1 MPRDSST
8 RPSHRRHESTEER
21 DQRRRNR
28 RAQQDQDRRRRAKR
42 PPTTTT
48 TDSEQS
54 RAERSSRSHGLSAD
68 ALAQLNSGGG
78 PVRDDSPDRERE
90 ERQRE
95 RRERRRRRREREEA
109 GERRKSR
116 PDDERRRSSRQP
128 PGERTRSRHDDDE
141 QRQRRSRLEDE
152 RRRALVEE
160 RWRLEDERRQ
170 ARYEDVPRTKRTVR
184 RERRDDFSDVE
195 YEKPRK
201 QKKGAKD
208 KRIVSGAAL
217 EEGQGWKIGGFF
229 GRLRGGGSS
238 AVPTKDLDDS
248 DYDPPVRPVRKKRK
262 LWICMGIS
270 VVLIIIIVV
279 VAVVVS
285 KKNSSDSSASAGAD
299 LKDKDKDSIPM
310 QWRGTYLDPFSWD
323 NTDDF
328 NVTFTDETVGDLPIM
343 GLFDDWDDSTRCND
357 QVPALDK
364 AWGSYDK
371 RPARGVNVGGWLVL
385 EPFITPSLFAYDK
398 RLGIIDEWTLSTH
411 LGKRQTAEVLEAHYA
426 SFVTES
432 TFKEIR
438 DAGLDHVRIPFGYWA
453 VEVWDDSD
461 PYLAR
466 TSWRYLLRGIE
477 WARKYGLRVK
487 LDPHA
492 LPGSQ
497 NGWNHSGRWGA
508 IGWLNGTAGAENRR
522 RSVEMHDRL
531 SKFFAQPRY
540 KNIITFYGLANE
552 PKMTELSTADVIAWT
567 EECYA
572 LVRKNGVDAV
582 VVFGDGFMGLHNWQG
597 RMTGYDDMALDV
609 HQYVIFN
616 KDQIAYT
623 HQEKVEYAC
632 QGWTEQAQQ
641 SMDRATG
648 YGPTL
653 FAEWSQADTDCATHL
668 TNVGQG
674 NRWTGTYDPG
684 DDATAVAVLA
694 PGCPTKDRRC
704 DCGPANAKVDDMSDG
719 YKQFLKMFAEAQMHS
734 FEKGWGWWY
743 WTWDTE
749 DAPLW
754 SYKKALAGGLMPA
767 KPWDRAFDCDADVPA
782 FDLPE
787 FYR

>member
-8 RPSHRRHESTEER
+8 RPSHRRHESTDDPDRE
-21 DQRRRNR
+21 
-28 RAQQDQDRRRRAKR
+28 RRRRKRRSQQDEDRPRRSKR
-42 PPTTTT
+42 PPTTTE
-48 TDSEQS
+48 SEES
-54 RAERSSRSHGLSAD
+54 RADRSSRSHALSAD
-68 ALAQLNSGGG
+68 ALAQLNNSST
-78 PVRDDSPDRERE
+78 RDDSPPR
-90 ERQRE
+90 ERQRD
-95 RRERRRRRREREEA
+95 RRRRRHDDADDRRRSKHDE
-109 GERRKSR
+109 ERRRSRQPEDRTRSR
-116 PDDERRRSSRQP
+116 PDEDRRRSRHNDERRRS
-128 PGERTRSRHDDDE
+128 RHDE
-141 QRQRRSRLEDE
+141 E
-152 RRRALVEE
+152 RRRALAEE
-160 RWRLEDERRQ
+160 RWRREDEQRQ
-170 ARYEDVPRTKRTVR
+170 ARYEDSPRTKKVVQ
-184 RERRDDFSDVE
+184 REREEASDVE

-201 QKKGAKD
+201 QQKVVKD

-217 EEGQGWKIGGFF
+217 EEGQGWKLGGFF
-229 GRLRGGGSS
+229 GKLRGGGGS
-238 AVPTKDLDDS
+238 AVPTKELDDS
-248 DYDPPVRPVRKKRK
+248 DYDPPVRPARKKRK
-262 LWICMGIS
+262 LWICMGIT
-270 VVLIIIIVV
+270 VVLVIIIAV
-279 VAVVVS
+279 VAVTVS
-285 KKNSSDSSASAGAD
+285 KNNSSNNDDNGSDAD

-328 NVTFTDETVGDLPIM
+328 NVTFTDQTVGDLPIM
-343 GLFDDWDDSTRCND
+343 GLFDEWDDSARCND
-357 QVPALDK
+357 KVPALDK

-385 EPFITPSLFAYDK
+385 EPFITPSLFNYDS
-398 RLGIIDEWTLSTH
+398 RIGIIDEWTLSKH
-411 LGKRQTAEVLEAHYA
+411 LGKRKTAEVLEAHYA
-426 SFVTES
+426 SFVTET

-453 VEVWDDSD
+453 VETWDEED
-461 PYLAR
+461 PYLQR

-508 IGWLNGTAGAENRR
+508 IGWLNGTSGTENRK

-540 KNIITFYGLANE
+540 QNIITFYGLANE
-552 PKMTELSTADVIAWT
+552 PKMTELSTSEVIAWT

-572 LVRKNGVDAV
+572 LVRKNGVKAV

-597 RMTGYDDMALDV
+597 QMTGYDDMALDV

-616 KDQIAYT
+616 KDQIAFS
-623 HQEKVEYAC
+623 HQKKVEYAC
-632 QGWTEQAQQ
+632 KGWTEQAEE
-641 SMDRATG
+641 SMDRSTG

-653 FAEWSQADTDCATHL
+653 FAEWSQADTDCATYL

-684 DDATAVAVLA
+684 ADDSAVAVLE
-694 PGCPTKDRRC
+694 PGCPTLDERC
-704 DCGPANAKVDDMSDG
+704 DCGPANAKVEDMSDG
-719 YKQFLKMFAEAQMHS
+719 YKKFLKMFAEAQMHS

-754 SYKKALAGGLMPA
+754 SYKKALAGGLMPK
-767 KPWDRAFDCDADVPA
+767 KPWERDFDCDASVPS
-782 FDLPE
+782 FDDLPE